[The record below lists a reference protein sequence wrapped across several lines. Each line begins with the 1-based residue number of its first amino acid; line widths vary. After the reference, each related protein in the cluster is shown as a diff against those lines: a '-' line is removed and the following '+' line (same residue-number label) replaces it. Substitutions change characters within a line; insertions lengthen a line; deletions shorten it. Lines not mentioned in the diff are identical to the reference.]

1 MHEGAEQTSK
11 DKGQEDAARFWIIDP
26 DEVEDVLG
34 KHESAGGKTRVDD
47 AVDERINVGAAHN
60 DNDEDAE
67 ALECLLDERGNKSCA
82 KGIGLLEIAD
92 REDDVLLEGG
102 VKDTRGQSCDSR
114 APQEQS
120 HLRLPGLWLPS
131 VDEQDEAD
139 NDEERNGS
147 EKTRL
152 DKRGDTR

>member
-1 MHEGAEQTSK
+1 MHKGAEQSSK
-11 DKGQEDAARFWIIDP
+11 DKGKEDAARVLIIGP

-47 AVDERINVGAAHN
+47 AVDKRIDVGAAHN
-60 DNDEDAE
+60 DDDEDAKP
-67 ALECLLDERGNKSCA
+67 LEGLLDERGDKSCG
-82 KGIGLLEIAD
+82 KGIGLLEIAG
-92 REDDVLLEGG
+92 REGDVLLESR
-102 VKDTRGQSCDSR
+102 VKDTGGERRNTG

-131 VDEQDEAD
+131 VDEQDEAED
-139 NDEERNGS
+139 DEEGNDS

-152 DKRGDTR
+152 NQRCDTR